1 MSLTMGGGPLAH
13 DAPATV
19 NYRLESPR
27 HALLLHPFPR
37 RVRAELAGRTVL
49 DSLRGAL
56 LHETALPPQL
66 YVPAEDIDPGLLSPS
81 DHTTH
86 CPYKGDAAYWHLR
99 VGERVVENAVWA
111 YPEPTAEAAWLRG
124 LSALYWTAAD
134 TWYDEDQ
141 AVQGHLRDPYHRVD
155 TRPTSAAVRV
165 TYGDLVLA
173 ESTAPRLLSETGL
186 PNRHT
191 CRPATSAASTWCPAR
206 RSPTAPTRAAPSTG
220 TCAWTAARSPTSRGP
235 CPTRCTRRSTC
246 ATTCASCTTTSP
258 SRWSAARRRPP
269 SARAR
274 ACGQRARAVT
284 ASGYCRTRG

>member
-186 PNRHT
+186 PNRHYLPPGDVRREHLVPSQT
-191 CRPATSAASTWCPAR
+191 VTHCPYKGRTVYWNLRVDGREVPDVAWSLPDPLHEALDVRDHLCFLHDDITVEVER
-206 RSPTAPTRAAPSTG
+206 R
-220 TCAWTAARSPTSRGP
+220 
-235 CPTRCTRRSTC
+235 
-246 ATTCASCTTTSP
+246 
-258 SRWSAARRRPP
+258 
-269 SARAR
+269 
-274 ACGQRARAVT
+274 
-284 ASGYCRTRG
+284 